1 MCRWSSV
8 VNDWNDGMEP
18 EKIRQKMG
26 VSKIQFRE
34 ISMKLRQLAE
44 NKA

>member
-1 MCRWSSV
+1 
-8 VNDWNDGMEP
+8 VNDWTDGIEP

-34 ISMKLRQLAE
+34 ISMKLRQLSE
-44 NKA
+44 FKA